1 MHRVT
6 YCLRVIAAAELPTI
20 TPIDGTTRPATDAEL
35 LNVGLVRLHEDVFEC
50 VSQER
55 RDPDT
60 LVWSSHDE
68 PLPGTVIAEGSHRER
83 FARVPAEYAPQVF
96 RAQVIRAADPAVSVV
111 VLAEENVAF
120 VAAQLAETVGDVNG
134 APLLDLDQ
142 PAAVLD
148 EAQRLAEMPGS
159 GVDRQVVPV
168 ITVAAGDVVEIAG
181 GIIPHRWH
189 GESLH

>member
-1 MHRVT
+1 MHQVT
-6 YCLRVIAAAELPTI
+6 YQLRTIAPADLPTI
-20 TPIDGTTRPATDAEL
+20 RDVDGPSRTMTDGEL
-35 LNVGLVRLHEDVFEC
+35 LNVGLVRLHDDVFES

-55 RDPDT
+55 RDPET
-60 LVWSSHDE
+60 FVWAPHGE
-68 PLPGTVIAEGSHRER
+68 PHPGEVIAEGSHRER
-83 FARVPAEYAPQVF
+83 YARVPADLAPNVF
-96 RAQVIRAADPAVSVV
+96 RAQVIRADDPTVSVV
-111 VLAEENVAF
+111 LLAEENVAF

-134 APLLDLDQ
+134 APLLDLSQ

-148 EAQRLAEMPGS
+148 EAQRLAAMPGS